1 MYLNNF
7 NAVRISPVVYSTSSV
22 DKKAFLH
29 LFDIFVTFQHLFA
42 LEQREELMKKM
53 SEYAMAHV
61 GVAIK
66 CVELIYMLLVANWKL

>member
-1 MYLNNF
+1 M
-7 NAVRISPVVYSTSSV
+7 RISPVVYSTSSV
-22 DKKAFLH
+22 DKKDFLH

-66 CVELIYMLLVANWKL
+66 YVELIYMLLVANWKL